1 MKSRGSSRVFTSI
14 IRGNVE
20 IPSVF
25 SENVKH
31 GSLEFAISKSVQKNP
46 KIIYNTA
53 SIYSGRCPK
62 MKNHNFL
69 DFL

>member
-31 GSLEFAISKSVQKNP
+31 GSFEFAISKSVQK
-46 KIIYNTA
+46 KRKLYTILLVYTLE
-53 SIYSGRCPK
+53 GVQK
-62 MKNHNFL
+62 
-69 DFL
+69 